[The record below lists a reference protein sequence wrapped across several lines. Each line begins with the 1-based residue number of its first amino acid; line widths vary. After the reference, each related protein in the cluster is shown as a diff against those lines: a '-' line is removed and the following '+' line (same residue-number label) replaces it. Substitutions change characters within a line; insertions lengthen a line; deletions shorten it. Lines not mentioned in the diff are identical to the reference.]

1 MQKPN
6 TFELNTQPRKTGAV
20 NAEKLRDE
28 MQVPAVV
35 YGPKLK
41 ENIHF
46 SIFEADLEKILS
58 SRKVQII
65 KLKLEGGKEIDT
77 ILKKTEFHPVSD
89 RPLHADFYALADDHE
104 VIITVPIELSGTAM
118 GVTEG
123 GRLFKPLRKIRVKCT
138 PAQIPAELTGDISE
152 LTIGDS
158 LHIRDLEM
166 EDVTPMIDL
175 SRTVATIKPP
185 RGGLKGLESV
195 IPMPAGEEG
204 EGEAEAEAEGAAPEG
219 QAAEG
224 EGEEPKEE

>member
-6 TFELNTQPRKTGAV
+6 TFELNTQPRETGAV

-77 ILKKTEFHPVSD
+77 ILKKTDFHPVTD
-89 RPLHADFYALADDHE
+89 RPLHADFYALAGDNE
-104 VIITVPIELSGTAM
+104 VIITVPIELSGTAT

-123 GRLFKPLRKIRVKCT
+123 GRLFKPLRKIRVKCK
-138 PAQIPAELTGDISE
+138 PAQIPAELTGDITE

-158 LHIRDLEM
+158 LHIRDLEL

-175 SRTVATIKPP
+175 GRTVATIKPP

-204 EGEAEAEAEGAAPEG
+204 EAEAEGEVAEGEAPEG
-219 QAAEG
+219 DG
-224 EGEEPKEE
+224 EGEEPTEE